1 MLSNNKPSTVKFNP
15 RSSWIKTVRFN
26 ADLGEAYI
34 TTKFNQTYV
43 VEGLSSDELR
53 AFRYAESFGKWF
65 NQQIRNR
72 KNVVK
77 VKLFEATSIA
87 N

>member
-1 MLSNNKPSTVKFNP
+1 MLSSRPPQHTFNP

-26 ADLGEAYI
+26 ANLGEAYI
-34 TTKFNQTYV
+34 TTKFNETYV

-65 NQQIRNR
+65 NQHIRNR

-87 N
+87 K